1 MGPGGAE
8 LWKQVEED
16 RCKTEDM
23 AARAAFS
30 SSASLKEVRVGELSK
45 AQAVRGDHGNIDKII
60 WSRGEQETDSIAK

>member
-8 LWKQVEED
+8 LRKQVEED
-16 RCKTEDM
+16 RHKTEDM

-30 SSASLKEVRVGELSK
+30 SCASLKEVRVGELSK
-45 AQAVRGDHGNIDKII
+45 AQVVRGEDGNIDKII